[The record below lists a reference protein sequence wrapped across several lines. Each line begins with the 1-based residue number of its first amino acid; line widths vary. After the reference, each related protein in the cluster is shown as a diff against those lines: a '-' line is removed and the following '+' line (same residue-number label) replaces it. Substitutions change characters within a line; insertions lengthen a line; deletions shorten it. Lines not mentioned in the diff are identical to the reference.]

1 VYIGALPYAGRP
13 FSLFC
18 TFLLCMIFGGEC
30 KKHTINRML
39 FLFNI

>member
-1 VYIGALPYAGRP
+1 MLKQEKGRRVYIGVLRYAGQP

-30 KKHTINRML
+30 KKAYD
-39 FLFNI
+39 